1 MARVA
6 LISCTSYD
14 DADAAVTAALD
25 LVGAGALFAPDE
37 KILLKPNLRTKA
49 TADGAVTTHP
59 AVFAATAK
67 YLRAHGCADLAY
79 GDSPGR
85 GSVETA
91 AHACGIADAAA
102 ALGIRAA
109 DFSGGRTV
117 PYPDGRTAKE
127 FILANDVPSF
137 DAIVNI
143 CKMKTHMLE
152 RITGAQK
159 NLFGCVFGLN
169 KGASHV
175 KFPNAERFACM
186 LADLNR
192 MLRPRLH
199 VMDGVVAMEGNGP
212 QSGTPTPMHV
222 ILASTDP
229 VALDTVF
236 AALVYLDPALV
247 PTNVIGAKYGVGEGD
262 PAKIE
267 VVTADGV
274 LTVEAAQQKY
284 GNPHFDVYRGRADK
298 GEIKQLRPFRR
309 LLAQRPRIDA
319 KKCVRCG
326 VCVRSCPV
334 EGGAIH
340 FKKDGKPP
348 VYDYQKCIRCYCCQE
363 MCPKKAIYNYR
374 NPLTKI
380 ADVKFKV

>member
-14 DADAAVTAALD
+14 DADAAVAAALD

-37 KILLKPNLRTKA
+37 KILLKPNLLTKA
-49 TADGAVTTHP
+49 TADGTVTTHP

-274 LTVEAAQQKY
+274 LTVEAAQT
-284 GNPHFDVYRGRADK
+284 A
-298 GEIKQLRPFRR
+298 
-309 LLAQRPRIDA
+309 
-319 KKCVRCG
+319 
-326 VCVRSCPV
+326 
-334 EGGAIH
+334 
-340 FKKDGKPP
+340 PP
-348 VYDYQKCIRCYCCQE
+348 VPPPAYAAPQD
-363 MCPKKAIYNYR
+363 
-374 NPLTKI
+374 
-380 ADVKFKV
+380 

>member
-6 LISCTSYD
+6 LIPCASYKG
-14 DADAAVTAALD
+14 ADAAVTAALD
-25 LVGAGALFAPDE
+25 LIGADTLFAPGE
-37 KILLKPNLRTKA
+37 KILLKPNLLTKA
-49 TADGAVTTHP
+49 AADGAVTTHP
-59 AVFAATAK
+59 AVFAAVAD
-67 YLRAHGCADLAY
+67 YLSAHGCSNLAY
-79 GDSPGR
+79 GDSPGH
-85 GSVETA
+85 GQPA
-91 AHACGIADAAA
+91 AAAEACGIAAAA
-102 ALGIRAA
+102 AARGVRAA
-109 DFSGGRTV
+109 DFSGGKTV
-117 PYPDGRTAKE
+117 PFPDGRTAKE
-127 FILANDVPSF
+127 FILANEMPTF

-169 KGASHV
+169 KGACHV

-186 LADLNR
+186 VADLNLL
-192 MLRPRLH
+192 LRPRLH

-212 QSGTPTPMHV
+212 QSGTPTPMRV

-267 VVTADGV
+267 VVTEDGA
-274 LTVEAAQQKY
+274 LTVDEARQKY
-284 GNPHFDVYRGRADK
+284 GNPHFDVYRGHADK

-309 LLAQRPRIDA
+309 LLEQRPKIDA

-326 VCVRSCPV
+326 VCVKSCPV
-334 EGGAIH
+334 EGGALH
-340 FKKDGKPP
+340 FAKDGKPP
-348 VYDYQKCIRCYCCQE
+348 IYDYKKCIRCYCCQE
-363 MCPKKAIYNYR
+363 MCPKKAIRNYR

>member
-6 LISCTSYD
+6 LVSCNSYA
-14 DADAAVTAALD
+14 DADRAVTAALD
-25 LVGAGALFAPDE
+25 LIGADRLFAPDE
-37 KILLKPNLRTKA
+37 KILLKPNLLTKA
-49 TADGAVTTHP
+49 SADGAVTTHP

-67 YLRAHGCADLAY
+67 YLAAHGLCDLAY
-79 GDSPGR
+79 GDSPGH
-85 GSVETA
+85 GQPEA
-91 AHACGIADAAA
+91 AAAACGIADAAA
-102 ALGIRAA
+102 RLGVRAA
-109 DFSGGRTV
+109 DFSGGVTV
-117 PYPDGRTAKE
+117 PYPDGKTAKE
-127 FILANDVPSF
+127 FILAREVPAF
-137 DAIVNI
+137 DAIVNV

-169 KGASHV
+169 KGACHV
-175 KFPNAERFACM
+175 KYPNAEHFACM

-192 MLRPRLH
+192 FLHPRLH
-199 VMDGVVAMEGNGP
+199 VMDGITAMEGNGP
-212 QSGTPTPMHV
+212 QSGTPTPMHL

-267 VVTADGV
+267 VVTADGT
-274 LTVEAAQQKY
+274 LTVEAAQKKY

-309 LLAQRPRIDA
+309 LLEQRPKID
-319 KKCVRCG
+319 KSKCVRCG
-326 VCVRSCPV
+326 VCVKSCPV
-334 EGGAIH
+334 AGGALH

-348 VYDYQKCIRCYCCQE
+348 VYDYTKCIRCYCCQE

-374 NPLTKI
+374 HPLTKI
-380 ADVKFKV
+380 ADLKFKV

>member
-14 DADAAVTAALD
+14 DADAAVAAALD

-37 KILLKPNLRTKA
+37 KILLKPNLLTKA

-334 EGGAIH
+334 
-340 FKKDGKPP
+340 
-348 VYDYQKCIRCYCCQE
+348 YDYQKCIRCYCCQE

>member
-1 MARVA
+1 MVRVA
-6 LISCTSYD
+6 LISCTSYN

-37 KILLKPNLRTKA
+37 KILLKPNLLTKA

-67 YLRAHGCADLAY
+67 YLWAHGCADLAY